1 MTRKRSQPPKGLSE
15 PEAAYRHRE
24 EEGLTDA
31 EWKAWEERNK
41 DALVASLREAEA
53 QIARG
58 EGRTLEEV
66 MARVHATIKRVAKK
80 P

>member
-1 MTRKRSQPPKGLSE
+1 MSKKPPKGLSE
-15 PEAAYRHRE
+15 TEAAYRH
-24 EEGLTDA
+24 EGEDDSTEA
-31 EWKAWEERNK
+31 EWTTWEERNK